1 MATMGNSLIATV
13 LRKLQVNKGAPRVWM
28 QGRLPAR
35 AGFLPGVKYSVEQP
49 SAEDRRVVLKL
60 DPAGTRVVSVKIDSH
75 GEQPVID
82 VNCRRFLG
90 VFEGMNAVRIVIR
103 QGEIHI
109 LPDAVEVKKAD
120 RARRLEQ
127 ALSSKTVS
135 VASVS
140 HGAGILS
147 NALHVGLKQA
157 GLHPHLV
164 WANEIR
170 DEVMEQAVSVNEAWD
185 ENTIALTMPIQQLA
199 FADDY
204 TLNRLPR
211 PIILE
216 GGLPCT
222 AASLSGRAKKSL
234 RMAEDDEEAGHLVA
248 AFIALIAKVNPVLVL
263 LENVV
268 PYYRTASASILRTV
282 LKELGYNVQ
291 ELDIDGGEYAIE
303 SRPRRVLVAIT
314 EGVEF
319 DLAAMLAPPKQTMRV
334 VEILD
339 PVPLDDPSWSTMD
352 YLVKKEARD
361 KEAGKGF
368 AMQRIELTATKV
380 GTLGKGYQK
389 NRSTEPKLVHPHDPR
404 LMRLFTPAEHA
415 RLKGVP
421 PHLIDGIDS
430 KTFAHEILGQSVTW
444 PAFRQLGEHLGH
456 ALSRGIVKVQKV
468 VEDVVVQI
476 PVKPEPA
483 AHDVEN
489 LPLFAVA

>member
-1 MATMGNSLIATV
+1 MATTGNSLIATV

-28 QGRLPAR
+28 QGKLPAR

-60 DPAGTRVVSVKIDSH
+60 DPEGTRVVSVKVDSH

-82 VNCRRFLG
+82 VNCKKFLS
-90 VFEGMNAVRIVIR
+90 VFEGMNAVRVVIR
-103 QGEIHI
+103 KGEIHI

-120 RARRLEQ
+120 RVRRLEQ
-127 ALSSKTVS
+127 ALVSKTVS

-185 ENTIALTMPIQQLA
+185 ENTIALTMPIQHLA

-204 TLNRLPR
+204 TLSRLPR
-211 PIILE
+211 PLILE
-216 GGLPCT
+216 GGLPCN
-222 AASLSGRAKKSL
+222 AASLAGRAKKSL
-234 RMAEDDEEAGHLVA
+234 RIAEDDEEAGHLVA
-248 AFIALIAKVNPVLVL
+248 AFIALIAKLNPVLVI
-263 LENVV
+263 LENV
-268 PYYRTASASILRTV
+268 PAYYGTASASILRTV
-282 LKELGYNVQ
+282 LKELGYNLQ

-303 SRPRRVLVAIT
+303 SRPRRVMVAIT

-319 DLAAMLAPPKQTMRV
+319 DLAAMLAPPKMSMTV
-334 VEILD
+334 ADILD
-339 PVPLDDPSWSTMD
+339 PVPLDDPSWSKMG
-352 YLVKKEARD
+352 YLVDKEIRD
-361 KEAGKGF
+361 KAAGKGF
-368 AMQRIELTATKV
+368 AMQRIELGATKV
-380 GTLGKGYQK
+380 GTIGKGYQK
-389 NRSTEPKLVHPHDPR
+389 NRSTEPKLVHPHDPT

-421 PHLIDGIDS
+421 PHLIDGIES
-430 KTFAHEILGQSVTW
+430 KTFAHEVLGQSVTW

-456 ALSRGIVKVQKV
+456 ALCRGISHVKKV
-468 VEDVVVQI
+468 VEDVVVEM
-476 PVKPEPA
+476 PVNPVPV
-483 AHDVEN
+483 AHNVEN